1 MVGLVGAMVSF
12 ADGHELLE
20 LAGVEVEAKQ
30 AEADFRRYFRVSPPV
45 VRHVILTLKA
55 RGFIDREPGRARSI
69 RLRVPRSEFPDLEK
83 PRSAIF
89 PIFGST
95 NARRHGTF
103 AAPGKPGRPL
113 GTSSGR
119 NC

>member
-45 VRHVILTLKA
+45 VRQVILTLKA
-55 RGFIDREPGRARSI
+55 RGFIDREPGVNVVTRHPPANAP
-69 RLRVPRSEFPDLEK
+69 VPPQVERFDS
-83 PRSAIF
+83 R
-89 PIFGST
+89 
-95 NARRHGTF
+95 
-103 AAPGKPGRPL
+103 
-113 GTSSGR
+113 R
-119 NC
+119 NCTRRTPFTASLASFFLLDFLLEFG